1 MNRAL
6 EGLAED
12 VYLTID
18 LDAFDP
24 SQVPAT
30 GTPEPGGLDWYEV
43 NTFIRRVARSRR
55 IVGFDVVELLP
66 MPGHHASDFFA
77 AKLVYRVLAEIWAA

>member
-43 NTFIRRVARSRR
+43 NNFIRRVARSRR

-66 MPGHHASDFFA
+66 MPGHHASDFLA